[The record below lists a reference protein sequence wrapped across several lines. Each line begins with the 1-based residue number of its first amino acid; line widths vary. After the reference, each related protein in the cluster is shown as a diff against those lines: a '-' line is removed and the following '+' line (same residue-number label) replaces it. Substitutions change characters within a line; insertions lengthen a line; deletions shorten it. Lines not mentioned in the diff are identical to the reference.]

1 MTDLLKLEQLDV
13 TSPTLIAEW
22 ERAFYKGFAH
32 VTGNRLIRTL
42 WNWDDA
48 GQRLATRIPYL
59 DQVIYYWR
67 DDQGEIAS
75 SIATNIAMTQFQSSA
90 FGFEP
95 DRAEG
100 APRGCELIVAF
111 SLSDRSLSHVIA
123 VRNAALSDLYDRG
136 FRRAYLTTADKVH
149 HLWMRCGA
157 RVLGDTVIEGERRRF
172 LEFPL
177 NPSGV
182 PGPPTRVTDHS

>member
-1 MTDLLKLEQLDV
+1 MTAPLRLEQLDL
-13 TSPTLIAEW
+13 TSPALIAEW

-32 VTGNRLIRTL
+32 VMGNRPIRTL

-48 GQRLATRIPYL
+48 GQRLATRIPYH

-67 DDQGEIAS
+67 DDRGEMAF
-75 SIATNIAMTQFQSSA
+75 SIATNIAMTQFQSST

-111 SLSDRSLSHVIA
+111 SLSDRNLSHVIA
-123 VRNAALSDLYDRG
+123 VRNAALSDLYGRG

-149 HLWMRCGA
+149 HLWIRCGA

-182 PGPPTRVTDHS
+182 PGPPTKLTGLS